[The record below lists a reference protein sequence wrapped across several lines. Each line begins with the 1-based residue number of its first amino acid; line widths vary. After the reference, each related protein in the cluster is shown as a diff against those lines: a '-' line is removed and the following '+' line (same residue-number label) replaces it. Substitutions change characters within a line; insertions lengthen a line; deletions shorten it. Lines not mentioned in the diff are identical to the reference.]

1 MKFNRIYRHGDII
14 LFKLKE
20 EVLEKMQQTGYAP
33 TTKGDNAPLKGIK
46 DTFVLA
52 EGEVTGHAH
61 RLKGKIE
68 VLEQKV
74 QDEQILFKVHQKT
87 TLSHEEHATLVLEKG
102 TYLKVQQ
109 VEYDPFNDLIVHIR
123 D

>member
-1 MKFNRIYRHGDII
+1 M
-14 LFKLKE
+14 
-20 EVLEKMQQTGYAP
+20 
-33 TTKGDNAPLKGIK
+33 
-46 DTFVLA
+46 A

-61 RLKGKIE
+61 RLRGKIE
-68 VLEQKV
+68 VLEKKQE
-74 QDEQILFKVHQKT
+74 DEQILFKVHHKT
-87 TLSHEEHATLVLEKG
+87 TLSHEEHATLILEKG